1 MGVQAFGTDQFL
13 KYTIRNRLE
22 HIKKDDQVRRCIF
35 NQVVVTLTSP
45 TSQLIQAE
53 GIDSLSTS
61 ELQAACQSRGV
72 RTLGVSPSR
81 LRENLNQWI
90 TLHITNDI
98 SGVLLI
104 LSRAF
109 DWGENAG
116 TESVIQSLG
125 SVLASLP
132 DNLVKRLLVLLAPN
146 T

>member
-1 MGVQAFGTDQFL
+1 MQPF
-13 KYTIRNRLE
+13 E
-22 HIKKDDQVRRCIF
+22 HQTRERAP
-35 NQVVVTLTSP
+35 LTHH
-45 TSQLIQAE
+45 QLIQAE

-81 LRENLNQWI
+81 LRDNLNQWI

-116 TESVIQSLG
+116 SESVIHSLG

-132 DNLVKRLLVLLAPN
+132 DNLVNRSIPYVRGTQQCHRLAQRSR
-146 T
+146 TCSGQ

>member
-1 MGVQAFGTDQFL
+1 MQPF
-13 KYTIRNRLE
+13 E
-22 HIKKDDQVRRCIF
+22 HQTHERAP
-35 NQVVVTLTSP
+35 LTHN
-45 TSQLIQAE
+45 QLIQAE
-53 GIDSLSTS
+53 GLDSLTS

-81 LRENLNQWI
+81 LRDNPQPMDHSAH
-90 TLHITNDI
+90 TTNDI

-116 TESVIQSLG
+116 SESVIHSLG

-132 DNLVKRLLVLLAPN
+132 DNLVNRSIPYVRGTQQRHRLAQRSR
-146 T
+146 TCSGQ

>member
-1 MGVQAFGTDQFL
+1 MQPF
-13 KYTIRNRLE
+13 E
-22 HIKKDDQVRRCIF
+22 HQTRERAP
-35 NQVVVTLTSP
+35 LTYH
-45 TSQLIQAE
+45 QLIQAE

-81 LRENLNQWI
+81 LRDNLNQWI

-116 TESVIQSLG
+116 SESVIHSLG

-132 DNLVKRLLVLLAPN
+132 DNLVNRPIPLCVRKLNNAID
-146 T
+146 